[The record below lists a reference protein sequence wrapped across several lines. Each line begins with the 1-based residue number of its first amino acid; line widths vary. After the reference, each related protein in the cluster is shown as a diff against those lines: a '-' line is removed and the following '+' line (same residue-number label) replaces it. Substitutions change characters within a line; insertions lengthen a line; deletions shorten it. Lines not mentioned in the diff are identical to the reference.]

1 MIMRKWLIPVTL
13 AVALLSGCK
22 KKPPS
27 APPPQAQA
35 PTISQ
40 PEQTAPAQQPTEQ
53 TQPETQPTPPQPSTE
68 TQPAT
73 TTPPPKPRTKP
84 RRSAT
89 ANNHKPAQS
98 ENKPVQQAANNP
110 PPPVAATPAPA
121 SNPPPLAPDIPHDQ
135 AELQRRT
142 TEQLLETTEYNL
154 RSLHRALTA
163 DEQQIV
169 QQIRN
174 FMQQARSAQTDGDV
188 VRAKNLALKAH
199 QLSDALVTP

>member
-73 TTPPPKPRTKP
+73 TTPPPKPRTKLNRVAEAKAVLAEAINVDGP
-84 RRSAT
+84 FKEPARDLLQKVNAARTAT
-89 ANNHKPAQS
+89 A
-98 ENKPVQQAANNP
+98 
-110 PPPVAATPAPA
+110 
-121 SNPPPLAPDIPHDQ
+121 
-135 AELQRRT
+135 RR
-142 TEQLLETTEYNL
+142 
-154 RSLHRALTA
+154 
-163 DEQQIV
+163 
-169 QQIRN
+169 
-174 FMQQARSAQTDGDV
+174 
-188 VRAKNLALKAH
+188 
-199 QLSDALVTP
+199 